1 MRRLNIKPQIKTI
14 LFCTIFN
21 LFFESS
27 LRGINEFLS
36 RPLLFCVLIV
46 IYLTLFIMLEDL
58 ITRFKF
64 EDKHII
70 LFACCY
76 GTLYFLVS
84 SSIYM
89 INPWF
94 FGVNIGI
101 LLFVSIVWWAFY
113 QILFPLYL
121 SHRLF
126 SRNWDHKQLSMG
138 KWIIII
144 ALHSLANFLI
154 IISPATGIGT
164 PLGYIT
170 TILIA
175 IIYGLF
181 LLRSLKKRN
190 SEEFKIYTSNQQE
203 HQNFQNVKIFDIL
216 GIISFG
222 LMGFCAIFL
231 TSDQI
236 QVGSSLVNAMALMIM
251 NVWTFFVMLIEIII
265 WIRRRKIPI

>member
-1 MRRLNIKPQIKTI
+1 MRWLKIKPHTKTI

-21 LFFESS
+21 LLFECS
-27 LRGINEFLS
+27 LRGINELLTKL
-36 RPLLFCVLIV
+36 LLFCVLTV
-46 IYLTLFIMLEDL
+46 IYLTLFIMIEDL

-64 EDKHII
+64 EDKHVI

-76 GTLYFLVS
+76 GTLYFLIS

-89 INPWF
+89 VNPWF
-94 FGVNIGI
+94 LGVNIGI

-126 SRNWDHKQLSMG
+126 SRNWDHKRLSTG
-138 KWIIII
+138 KWMILLV
-144 ALHSLANFLI
+144 LHFFVNFLI
-154 IISPATGIGT
+154 VISPATGIGT

-175 IIYGLF
+175 VVFAF
-181 LLRSLKKRN
+181 LLVRSLKNRDLGELENVQVKL
-190 SEEFKIYTSNQQE
+190 QE
-203 HQNFQNVKIFDIL
+203 NRKFEIIKIFDIL

-231 TSDQI
+231 TFDQT
-236 QVGSSLVNAMALMIM
+236 QAGSSQVNATALMIM
-251 NVWTFFVMLIEIII
+251 SIWTFFVMLVEIII
-265 WIRRRKIPI
+265 WIKRRKIFI

>member
-1 MRRLNIKPQIKTI
+1 
-14 LFCTIFN
+14 
-21 LFFESS
+21 
-27 LRGINEFLS
+27 
-36 RPLLFCVLIV
+36 
-46 IYLTLFIMLEDL
+46 MLEDL

-64 EDKHII
+64 EDKHVI

-126 SRNWDHKQLSMG
+126 SRNWDHKQLSIA
-138 KWIIII
+138 KWTIIII
-144 ALHSLANFLI
+144 LHSLANFLI

-164 PLGYIT
+164 PLGYIM

-175 IIYGLF
+175 TIYALF
-181 LLRSLKKRN
+181 LIRSLKKRN
-190 SEEFKIYTSNQQE
+190 VGEFKIGPSNQQE
-203 HQNFQNVKIFDIL
+203 QNSEKFKIFDIL

-231 TSDQI
+231 TFDQI
-236 QVGSSLVNAMALMIM
+236 QAGSSLVNATALMIM
-251 NVWTFFVMLIEIII
+251 NIWTFFVMLVEVII
-265 WIRRRKIPI
+265 WIKKRKIPI